1 MSSKKFYHSL
11 SVTEDVDKGMYIC
24 KYNNAYPKAQQPGF
38 TNKEPMKL
46 NIHGSVHRSMTQ

>member
-24 KYNNAYPKAQQPGF
+24 KYNNAYPKSQQPGF
-38 TNKEPMKL
+38 TNKEPMKF